1 MVRMLGILSLT
12 ACCAGAVQRACRT
25 TGKRRWPAGRS
36 RGGLGLNPSD
46 VNTILRQGDTK
57 QTVLKVAEELNADL
71 IVMGSRGLGRLQSIL
86 GNSASQYVFQLSTRP
101 MLLVRDDLYV
111 RHVNRVMVGIDGTG
125 VGDDALKL
133 ACELARDIPN
143 CVLTGVHISHH
154 DLAPSRSGNN
164 PVDQLLE
171 KAKQRARRYGVELNT
186 LHKTGNIS
194 RGLCAAAE
202 EINADLLVI
211 ITRSSPLVARDVD
224 LDKLLGDSV
233 SDYVRVHARHLCCWC
248 ANWNGREGSALAAV
262 GLDVE
267 NDQKQQEPAQTA
279 GWLQSRDRWFAIQTE
294 TPGGITVNGR
304 LSADSQLVALWR
316 ARGQQR
322 RPRAVDPAH
331 RVATPAQR
339 SPRAPASGLR
349 AGAHAWPARW
359 QRAGSL
365 YRTGGG

>member
-1 MVRMLGILSLT
+1 MFRNLLIADSGKGHVEEMVRMLRDIPGFASARLNLLHVVPEQ
-12 ACCAGAVQRACRT
+12 AGKNLQDHWQQGAGLLAEAV
-25 TGKRRWPAGRS
+25 GR
-36 RGGLGLNPSD
+36 LGLNPGD

-171 KAKQRARRYGVELNT
+171 KAKQRARSYGVELNT

-211 ITRSSPLVARDVD
+211 ASQDRRPLVARGLVD

-233 SDYVRVHARHLCCWC
+233 SDYVRVHAPAPVLLV
-248 ANWNGREGSALAAV
+248 REP
-262 GLDVE
+262 E
-267 NDQKQQEPAQTA
+267 
-279 GWLQSRDRWFAIQTE
+279 
-294 TPGGITVNGR
+294 
-304 LSADSQLVALWR
+304 
-316 ARGQQR
+316 QR
-322 RPRAVDPAH
+322 
-331 RVATPAQR
+331 
-339 SPRAPASGLR
+339 
-349 AGAHAWPARW
+349 
-359 QRAGSL
+359 
-365 YRTGGG
+365 